1 MNKPNFAEDFSSLP
15 TRRSRVR
22 AALAEDVPEVDDTSI
37 DEPRTVDMTAP
48 SKATEPGAT
57 QPMQKRGWSSIKA
70 GLNTRIPEEMKRML
84 DDLVWVRGKEATNA
98 GKAKPQIQDIV
109 TEAIGDLLGK
119 HRALLAKYDLL

>member
-15 TRRSRVR
+15 TRRNRVR
-22 AALAEDVPEVDDTSI
+22 AALAEDVPETD
-37 DEPRTVDMTAP
+37 DEPRTVDIAGHAKDAESRP
-48 SKATEPGAT
+48 S
-57 QPMQKRGWSSIKA
+57 QPMRKRDWSSIKA

-84 DDLVWVRGKEATNA
+84 DDLVWVRGKEATSE

-109 TEAIGDLLGK
+109 TEAIGDLLNK